1 MSKKTS
7 NISIIILAAGA
18 SKRMGT
24 PKQLLKWGNSTLL
37 GNTIETALKLSVK
50 EVIVVLGAN
59 YNAIKKEIKHYPIT
73 ILNNEDWQKGL
84 GKSLAF
90 GVEYITSSKQKVDGI
105 LVILADQPLI
115 NAQFLNKLIDEFNK
129 KEHPIIATSYKNK
142 KYGVPVIFDKIYFE
156 ELLTL
161 NDDYGAKH
169 LLKKNKSLVKIL
181 IPELENLDLDLK
193 ADYES
198 LYKEK
203 FNNK

>member
-1 MSKKTS
+1 
-7 NISIIILAAGA
+7 
-18 SKRMGT
+18 MGT
-24 PKQLLKWGNSTLL
+24 PKQLLKWGNTTLL
-37 GNTIETALKLSVK
+37 GNAIETALKLSVK
-50 EVIVVLGAN
+50 EMIVVLGAN
-59 YNAIKKEIKHYPIT
+59 YNAIKKELGHYPIT

-105 LVILADQPLI
+105 LVTLADQPLI
-115 NAQFLNKLIDEFNK
+115 NAEFLNKLIDEFNK

-156 ELLTL
+156 ELLAL

-169 LLKKNKSLVKIL
+169 LLKKNKSLAKIL

>member
-1 MSKKTS
+1 MYKSS
-7 NISIIILAAGA
+7 NISVVILAAGA

-24 PKQLLKWGNSTLL
+24 PKQLLKWGNTTLL
-37 GNTIETALKLSVK
+37 GNAIETALKLSVK
-50 EVIVVLGAN
+50 EMIVVLGAN
-59 YNAIKKEIKHYPIT
+59 YNAIKKELGHYPIT

-105 LVILADQPLI
+105 LVTLADQPLI
-115 NAQFLNKLIDEFNK
+115 NAEFLNKLIDEFNK

-156 ELLTL
+156 ELLAL